1 MAGRSLFIADL
12 HLCESRP
19 VVTRKF
25 YEFLRDVACH
35 ADALYILGDL
45 FEAWVGDDDL
55 ASPLHAETASHLHKL
70 SGSGVPVFFMHGN
83 RDFLLARCYA
93 DLAGMALI
101 ADPSVIDLYGV
112 PTLLVH
118 GDTLCTDDTAYLAF
132 RGQVRN
138 PDWQRNFLA
147 QPLAARNAM
156 AQQARAQSEAAK
168 QGKSD
173 EIMDVNAEE
182 VERVLRSH
190 AYPRLIHG
198 HTHRPARHAH
208 QVDGHDCERWVL
220 PDWYARW
227 GYLACD
233 KTGCEL
239 VIRNLAGDI

>member
-1 MAGRSLFIADL
+1 MT
-12 HLCESRP
+12 P
-19 VVTRKF
+19 
-25 YEFLRDVACH
+25 
-35 ADALYILGDL
+35 
-45 FEAWVGDDDL
+45 
-55 ASPLHAETASHLHKL
+55 P
-70 SGSGVPVFFMHGN
+70 
-83 RDFLLARCYA
+83 
-93 DLAGMALI
+93 
-101 ADPSVIDLYGV
+101 
-112 PTLLVH
+112 
-118 GDTLCTDDTAYLAF
+118 YLAF
-132 RGQVRN
+132 RGQVRH

-147 QPLAARNAM
+147 QPLAARKAM

-233 KTGCEL
+233 INGCEL
-239 VIRNLAGDI
+239 VIRDLADGTQGEPANVARPIK

>member
-19 VVTRKF
+19 AVTRQF
-25 YEFLRDVACH
+25 YEFLRNVACH

-83 RDFLLARCYA
+83 RDFLLARRYA

-118 GDTLCTDDTAYLAF
+118 GDTLCTDDIAYLAF

-147 QPLAARNAM
+147 QPLAARKAM

-233 KTGCEL
+233 INGCEL
-239 VIRNLAGDI
+239 VIRDLAGGT